1 LPEPTL
7 PRRLGAALTSLLR
20 SLDPFGSRKG
30 QPLLTL
36 EALRDLPRGVSGR
49 AIRDLCTAV
58 PMTDGMIL
66 CRILGRYKLFV
77 DAADFGHSPHLM
89 LDGYWEM
96 WVTAAL
102 LRSLRAGMAVAD
114 IGANLG
120 YFTLLMADL
129 VGPSGHVHAFEPNPR
144 IMTLLGRSV
153 ALNGFADQVTLH
165 AAPLGATDGEAVR
178 LIVPEGEPKN
188 AHLSRTP
195 RGAEAE
201 GSIGHDLRGAAL
213 DDIVGDGP
221 LDFVKIDAEGAEQ
234 DIWRGMRRL
243 VARDRPMTIFLEFT
257 ADRYPAPDAFLTDIA
272 AAGFALSRIDRRRG
286 VMPTSAREV
295 LAAPGDVDQMLALIR

>member
-1 LPEPTL
+1 MPEPPL
-7 PRRLGAALTSLLR
+7 PRRLAAALAPLLR

-30 QPLLTL
+30 LPLLTL
-36 EALRDLPRGVSGR
+36 EALRDLPRQVSGR
-49 AIRDLCTAV
+49 AIRDLCAAV
-58 PMTDGMIL
+58 PMSDDMIL

-102 LRSLRAGMAVAD
+102 LQTLREGMATAD

-120 YFTLLMADL
+120 YFTLLMADI

-153 ALNGFADQVTLH
+153 ALNGFADRVTPH
-165 AAPLGATDGEAVR
+165 AAPLGATHGEAVR

-188 AHLSRTP
+188 AHLSRMP
-195 RGAEAE
+195 RDAEAA
-201 GSIGHDLRGAAL
+201 GSVGHDLRGAAL
-213 DDIVGDGP
+213 DDVIGDGP

-243 VARDRPMTIFLEFT
+243 VARGNPMTIFLEFT
-257 ADRYPAPDAFLTDIA
+257 ADRYLAPDAFLAEIA
-272 AAGFALSRIDRRRG
+272 AAGFALNRIDRRRG
-286 VMPTSAREV
+286 VVATSAREV